1 MISILIPVYNT
12 ASYLADCFNS
22 GINQSYQDFEVIV
35 IDDGSTDESAQICD
49 EWAKK
54 CAHIKVFH
62 QENQGLIAARREGW
76 KHAVGEWMMFLDSDD
91 MLPKDSLKTLHAAAE
106 HTDMVIGACGGGG
119 CAAPVN
125 SLHAFRQQSITG
137 GNWPI
142 SVWGKLYR
150 KSLFEDAVF
159 DVPRECYK
167 GEDMLL
173 NIKVAFRINRLPHF
187 VNADVYTYRLR
198 QDSITHTS
206 SASLDY
212 EALFDKYRIASIPKP
227 FLSEY
232 MNDILLSRLNGL
244 NEVAVSDTYSLTM
257 KHPFVKRIC
266 DDAEQAGFRLPW
278 VYVVL
283 LRTNIF
289 WLKRSIGF
297 YFRLRNFMRFRWR
310 RLCQRF
316 ISKQ

>member
-1 MISILIPVYNT
+1 M
-12 ASYLADCFNS
+12 
-22 GINQSYQDFEVIV
+22 
-35 IDDGSTDESAQICD
+35 
-49 EWAKK
+49 
-54 CAHIKVFH
+54 
-62 QENQGLIAARREGW
+62 
-76 KHAVGEWMMFLDSDD
+76 
-91 MLPKDSLKTLHAAAE
+91 
-106 HTDMVIGACGGGG
+106 
-119 CAAPVN
+119 N

-159 DVPRECYK
+159 DVPREYYK

-173 NIKVAFRINRLPHF
+173 NIKVAFRINCLPHF

-212 EALFDKYRIASIPKP
+212 EALFDKYRIVSIPKP

-278 VYVVL
+278 IYVVL
-283 LRTNIF
+283 LRPNVFFGETEYWF
-289 WLKRSIGF
+289 LFPTPEF
-297 YFRLRNFMRFRWR
+297 YEV
-310 RLCQRF
+310 
-316 ISKQ
+316 